1 MLQFRVLNLTRLKMA
16 SKSKRKIL
24 SRLIILSETMTLGTE
39 IGLLE
44 LDNKFESIYV
54 LTNAIYFVQQ
64 R

>member
-1 MLQFRVLNLTRLKMA
+1 MLQFRVLNCTRLKMA
-16 SKSKRKIL
+16 SKKRKIL

>member
-1 MLQFRVLNLTRLKMA
+1 MLQFRVLNRTRLKMA
-16 SKSKRKIL
+16 SKKRKIL

>member
-1 MLQFRVLNLTRLKMA
+1 MLQFRVLNVTRLKMA